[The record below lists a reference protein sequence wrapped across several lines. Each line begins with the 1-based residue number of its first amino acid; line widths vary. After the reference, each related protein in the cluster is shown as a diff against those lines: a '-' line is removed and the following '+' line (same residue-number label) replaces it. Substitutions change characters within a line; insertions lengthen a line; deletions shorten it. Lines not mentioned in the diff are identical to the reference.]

1 MMLLQNGYYLNLK
14 QKNLKL
20 RNLKLKQK
28 NLNLKNL
35 KLKQKNLN
43 LKIYKS
49 DFLKLKF

>member
-14 QKNLKL
+14 L
-20 RNLKLKQK
+20 R
-28 NLNLKNL
+28 NL

>member
-14 QKNLKL
+14 L
-20 RNLKLKQK
+20 RNLKLR
-28 NLNLKNL
+28 NL